1 MARGILGGVMARP
14 LRIEFAGALYH
25 LTSRGNERRNIFR
38 SDRDRKA
45 FLVFLGLAAKRFGW
59 SVTAWVLMSNHFHLV
74 VQTMEPNLSRGMHW
88 LNSAYAGWFNRTYGR
103 SGHLYQGRFK
113 AFLIDKEAYFAEVLR
128 YVVLNPVRAKMV
140 ERPEQ
145 YKWSSYRATAGLEKA
160 PEWCDLDAV
169 LQLFGGEW
177 EPAQAGYRDF
187 VLAKIGCEDRLW
199 DKLTNQL
206 YLGTEEWTKTMRRRV
221 ESKPRSTDHPRS
233 QRAVGRPKM
242 HVIVTAVAKA
252 ASVTAASIRETRG
265 GMLRRLTAWIGW
277 HEGLVTLRS
286 IAASLRMR
294 SEGHISNL
302 IKRCEREFGEERTL
316 LTWLDAALATL
327 RA

>member
-1 MARGILGGVMARP
+1 MARP

-45 FLVFLGLAAKRFGW
+45 FLTLLGIAAKRFGW

-74 VQTMEPNLSRGMHW
+74 IQTLEPNLSRGMQW
-88 LNSAYAGWFNRTYGR
+88 LNGSYAGYFNRVHGR
-103 SGHLYQGRFK
+103 CGHLFQGRFK
-113 AFLIDKEAYFAEVLR
+113 AFLIDKETYFAEVLR
-128 YVVLNPVRAKMV
+128 YVVLNPVRATMV

-145 YKWSSYRATAGLEKA
+145 YKWSSYRATAGLDIA
-160 PEWCDLDAV
+160 PDWFDLVAA
-169 LQLFGGEW
+169 LELFGAEHAAAQ
-177 EPAQAGYRDF
+177 PAYREF

-199 DKLTNQL
+199 DKLVNQL
-206 YLGTEEWTKTMRRRV
+206 YLGSEGWLKKMRRQV
-221 ESKPRSTDHPRS
+221 ETKPRSTDHPRI

-242 HVIVTAVAKA
+242 HQIVDAVAKVA
-252 ASVTAASIRETRG
+252 DVTAAVIRATRG
-265 GMLRRLTAWIGW
+265 GMLRRLAAWIGW
-277 HEGLVTLRS
+277 NEGLITLRS
-286 IAASLRMR
+286 IAASLRLR
-294 SEGHISNL
+294 SEGHISSL

-316 LTWLDAALATL
+316 LTWLDGALATL